1 VRYLGFL
8 LQLLNESQMGLVMV
22 LGANSREIDLIRTD
36 IRFSSLVLIP
46 SDFSMDT
53 KAAEFFDS

>member
-1 VRYLGFL
+1 
-8 LQLLNESQMGLVMV
+8 MGLVMV